1 MTGNNSLKINKR
13 TLLILLGPG
22 VVVYV
27 FVVIIPLITALGYSF
42 TNWSIG
48 PNKDFIGLEN
58 YLELIHDR
66 IFWSSLKNNLIIV
79 FFNVTIQMALAFL
92 LTVLYSSK
100 ATKLKGF
107 HRTVIFL
114 PVVLSA
120 VVVGYIWQMIYSQD
134 YGILNAFLRIGGL
147 DNLIVPWLDSPK
159 VVIYSVT
166 VPLIWQY
173 LGVPLIIF
181 MSAVQGISKEIYEVC
196 ELDGVS
202 GFAKARY
209 ITFPLIADSIKVAI
223 MLSISSNMLV
233 FTHIYVLTGG
243 GPGTS
248 SMVLAQYA
256 YNVSFGRMNFGY
268 GSAISI
274 GIFIISF
281 GLVFLFKALT
291 EVKKNGNA

>member
-1 MTGNNSLKINKR
+1 MRSSGIAKINKK
-13 TLLILLGPG
+13 TLFFLIAPG
-22 VVVYV
+22 LIIYV
-27 FVVIIPLITALGYSF
+27 FVVIVPLFTALGYSF
-42 TNWSIG
+42 TDWAIG
-48 PNKDFIGLEN
+48 PNKQFIGLKN
-58 YLELIHDR
+58 YAVLLKDR
-66 IFWSSLKNNLIIV
+66 IFWASLKNNLIIV
-79 FFNVTIQMALAFL
+79 FANVLIQMGIAFF
-92 LTVLYSSK
+92 LTVLLSSRH
-100 ATKLKGF
+100 TKMKGF

-120 VVVGYIWQMIYSQD
+120 VVVGYIWQMMYSSD
-134 YGILNAFLRIGGL
+134 YGILNALLRAVGL
-147 DNLIVPWLDSPK
+147 EKLIMPWLDSPK
-159 VVIYSVT
+159 VVIYAVT

-173 LGVPLIIF
+173 LGVPLMIF

-202 GFAKARY
+202 GIQKARY
-209 ITFPLIADSIKVAI
+209 ITFPLIFDSIKVAV

-256 YNVSFGRMNFGY
+256 YNTSFVSMKLGY
-268 GSAISI
+268 GSTISI

-281 GLVFLFKALT
+281 VIVILFRKLT
-291 EVKKNGNA
+291 EVKKK

>member
-1 MTGNNSLKINKR
+1 MKNTSSVKIDKK
-13 TLLILLGPG
+13 TLFFLIAPG
-22 VVVYV
+22 LMIYA
-27 FVVIIPLITALGYSF
+27 FVVIVPLFTALGYSF
-42 TNWSIG
+42 TDWSIG
-48 PNKDFIGLEN
+48 PNKHFIGLGN
-58 YLELIHDR
+58 YAELIKDK
-66 IFWSSLKNNLIIV
+66 IFWTSLKNNLIIV
-79 FFNVTIQMALAFL
+79 FANIIIQMGIAFL
-92 LTVLYSSK
+92 LTVLLTSK
-100 ATKLKGF
+100 HTKFKAL

-120 VVVGYIWQMIYSQD
+120 VVVGYIWQMIYSSD
-134 YGILNAFLRIGGL
+134 YGILNAVLRMIGL
-147 DNLIVPWLDSPK
+147 ESWIKPWLDSPK
-159 VVIYSVT
+159 TVIFSVT

-173 LGVPLIIF
+173 LGIPLIIF

-202 GFAKARY
+202 GIQKARY
-209 ITFPLIADSIKVAI
+209 ITFPLIFDSIKVTV

-256 YNVSFGRMNFGY
+256 YNTSFVSMKLGY

-274 GIFIISF
+274 GIFVISF
-281 GLVFLFKALT
+281 AIVILFRKLT
-291 EVKKNGNA
+291 EVRKK